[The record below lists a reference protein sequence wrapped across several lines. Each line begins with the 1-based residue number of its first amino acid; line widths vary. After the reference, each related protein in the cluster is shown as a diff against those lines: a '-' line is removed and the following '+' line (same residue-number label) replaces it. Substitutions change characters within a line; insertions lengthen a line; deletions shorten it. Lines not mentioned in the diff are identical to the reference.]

1 MAWKFLLGFR
11 KVLKFAQG
19 PLDRRH
25 GMRRGKIFRR
35 NVANET
41 VGVVE
46 DII

>member
-41 VGVVE
+41 VVVVE
-46 DII
+46 GII